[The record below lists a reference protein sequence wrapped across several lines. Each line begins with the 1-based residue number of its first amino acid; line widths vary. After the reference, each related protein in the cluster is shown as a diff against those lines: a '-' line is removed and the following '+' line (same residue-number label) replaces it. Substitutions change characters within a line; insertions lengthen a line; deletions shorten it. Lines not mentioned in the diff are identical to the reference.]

1 MAIHEYQ
8 KRELPREKLLN
19 LGADNLTDIELLAI
33 FLRTGTK
40 GKNVILLSTQLLEH
54 FGSLNAVFSAT
65 FEQFQQV
72 KGLGVVKLVQ
82 FQAALELSKRYLAE
96 SMMETTVLDSPSVV
110 RNYLHQSLKS
120 ERYEQFVLIHL
131 DNQHRVLKQ
140 EVLFKGTIDS
150 AAVYPRVVV
159 DSVIKHNS
167 AAVIFA
173 HNHPSGV
180 AEPSQADIQMT
191 KKLKQALSLIDVRTL
206 DHFIIGYQ
214 EVVSLAERG
223 LI

>member
-1 MAIHEYQ
+1 MAIHQYQ
-8 KRELPREKLLN
+8 KGMLPREKLLN
-19 LGADNLTDIELLAI
+19 QGADNLTDIELLAI
-33 FLRTGTK
+33 FLRTGVK

-54 FGSLNAVFSAT
+54 FGSLNAVFSAS
-65 FEQFQQV
+65 FEQFKQV
-72 KGLGVVKLVQ
+72 KGMGIVKFVQ

-96 SMMETTVLDSPSVV
+96 SMMETTILDSPSVV
-110 RNYLHQSLKS
+110 RTYLHQSLKS

-173 HNHPSGV
+173 HNHPSGI
-180 AEPSQADIQMT
+180 AEPSQADIQLT

-214 EVVSLAERG
+214 EVVSMAERG

>member
-1 MAIHEYQ
+1 MAIHQYTQ
-8 KRELPREKLLN
+8 GKQPREKLLS
-19 LGADNLTDIELLAI
+19 LGAGNLSDIELLAI

-40 GKNVILLSTQLLEH
+40 GKNVIVLSAQLLEH
-54 FGSLNAVFSAT
+54 FGSLNAVFSAS
-65 FEQFQQV
+65 FEQFNQV
-72 KGLGVVKLVQ
+72 KGMGVAKFVQ

-96 SMMETTVLDSPSVV
+96 SMMESTVLDSPSVV
-110 RNYLHQSLKS
+110 RTYLHQSLKS
-120 ERYEQFVLIHL
+120 EKYEQFILIHL
-131 DNQHRVLKQ
+131 DNQHKVIKQ

-159 DSVIKHNS
+159 DSVIKNNS

-173 HNHPSGV
+173 HNHPSGI
-180 AEPSQADIQMT
+180 AEPSQADIQLT

>member
-72 KGLGVVKLVQ
+72 KGLGVVKFVQ

-173 HNHPSGV
+173 HNHPSGI

>member
-1 MAIHEYQ
+1 MAIHQFPERKQ
-8 KRELPREKLLN
+8 PREKLVSVGAAN
-19 LGADNLTDIELLAI
+19 LSDIELLAI

-40 GKNVILLSTQLLEH
+40 GKNVILLSEQLLEH
-54 FGSLNAVFSAT
+54 FGSLNAVFSAS
-65 FEQFQQV
+65 FEQFNQV
-72 KGLGVVKLVQ
+72 KGIGIAKFVQ
-82 FQAALELSKRYLAE
+82 FQAALELSKRYLGE
-96 SMMETTVLDSPSVV
+96 SMMESTVLDSPSVV
-110 RNYLHQSLKS
+110 RSYLHQSLKS
-120 ERYEQFVLIHL
+120 ERYEQFILIHL

-159 DSVIKHNS
+159 DSVIRNNS

-173 HNHPSGV
+173 HNHPSGNP
-180 AEPSQADIQMT
+180 EPSQADVQLT
-191 KKLKQALSLIDVRTL
+191 KKLKQALSYIDVRTL

-223 LI
+223 LM